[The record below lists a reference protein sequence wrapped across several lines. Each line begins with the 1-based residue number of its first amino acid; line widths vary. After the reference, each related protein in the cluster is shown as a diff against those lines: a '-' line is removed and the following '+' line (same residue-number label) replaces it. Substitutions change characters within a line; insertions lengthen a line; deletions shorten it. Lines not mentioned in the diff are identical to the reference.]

1 MNVKLLFLLFIAGV
15 SVKIYDDL
23 NDNNLFEYFNILK
36 EKDYINH
43 FLIGFHYICYTIFAL
58 KLPICATIIYI
69 YYLNNFFIDK
79 NAFNQ
84 PYEFTG
90 LILSSLM
97 ILYLLLF
104 EKLIG
109 KIVDEYTKLYL
120 LLSNNNIIYIIIYII
135 CIFCISVVY
144 IIYIECFIVLNT
156 EFSYKKLISR
166 FLWVIILIV
175 VFIINH
181 LYFPNIFNYSIL
193 YCFGYFLTSCIF
205 QIILI
210 RKDRIEKSLKK
221 SKKKEIKSKR
231 KEIKKEK
238 KSKRRNQ
245 KEKIN

>member
-23 NDNNLFEYFNILK
+23 NDNNLFEYFNISK

-43 FLIGFHYICYTIFAL
+43 FLMGFHSICSTIFAL
-58 KLPICATIIYI
+58 KLPLCATIIYI

-79 NAFNQ
+79 NAFKQ

-90 LILSSLM
+90 LILSSLT
-97 ILYLLLF
+97 ILYLLFF
-104 EKLIG
+104 ENLIG
-109 KIVDEYTKLYL
+109 KILDEYIKLYL
-120 LLSNNNIIYIIIYII
+120 LLSQNNNIIYIIIYII
-135 CIFCISVVY
+135 CIFCVSVVY
-144 IIYIECFIVLNT
+144 IIYIECFIILNT

-166 FLWVIILIV
+166 FLWVINLIV

-221 SKKKEIKSKR
+221 EKKKKEKRKKSKKK
-231 KEIKKEK
+231 
-238 KSKRRNQ
+238 RNQ
-245 KEKIN
+245 KKDN

>member
-36 EKDYINH
+36 EKDYINY
-43 FLIGFHYICYTIFAL
+43 FLIGFHYICWTIFAL
-58 KLPICATIIYI
+58 KLPICATIIDI

-79 NAFNQ
+79 NAFKQ

-90 LILSSLM
+90 LILFSLT

-104 EKLIG
+104 ENLIG
-109 KIVDEYTKLYL
+109 KIVDEYIKLYL
-120 LLSNNNIIYIIIYII
+120 LLSQNNNIIYIIIYII
-135 CIFCISVVY
+135 CIFCVSVVY

-166 FLWVIILIV
+166 FLWVINLIV

-221 SKKKEIKSKR
+221 SKR

-238 KSKRRNQ
+238 NQ
-245 KEKIN
+245 KK